1 MNKIRRE
8 IRNALSVEP
17 YPDGEGFDA
26 ELMLNGDFT
35 GFEGHFPGNPVMP
48 GIYLISA
55 CLLAAGEALGSSV
68 KMSRLKSAKFFS
80 PVAPGEKV
88 TINASFEQRKT
99 ENMMKAQLSC
109 NEKRVAQIALDYF
122 TAIEGRD

>member
-1 MNKIRRE
+1 MNTIRKE
-8 IRNALSVEP
+8 IRDALSVAP

-26 ELMLNGDFT
+26 EFMLNGDFT
-35 GFEGHFPGNPVMP
+35 GFEGHFPGNPILP
-48 GIYLISA
+48 GIYLVTA

-88 TINASFEQRKT
+88 AIKASFEQREAEK
-99 ENMMKAQLSC
+99 MMKAQLSC
-109 NEKRVAQIALDYF
+109 DERRVAQIVLGYF
-122 TAIEGRD
+122 TTIEGRD